1 MHVSS
6 KHYLIVAALL
16 IAAGGAY
23 FSFHD
28 KSDASA
34 KQAHGAVLT
43 VRTELTQQKTIP
55 ITVQA
60 NGYVTAINTV
70 DVRPQ
75 VQNIVRSVHVHE
87 GDDVRAGQ
95 LLFTLDERSELT
107 NVDKARAAVASTRAE
122 LVEAENS
129 LKRNQD
135 LLRKKF
141 VSQAV
146 VDTARSKAESL
157 RSTLEGNQAA
167 TQGSTVALGYNR
179 INASISGRIGLIT
192 VHPGSLAQ
200 PSGEPMVTI
209 SQINPVAI
217 SFALPESE
225 LANIIGTYP
234 KRDAPVTAQV
244 SGAQAIKGKLIFI
257 DNATDSQSG
266 TIKMKAEFANQE
278 QKLWPGMFVNV
289 SLVSRVLPDAVVI
302 PAQAVVTGPTEAFV
316 YVVQA
321 DSTVRQQKITVIAI
335 ENGIAAVSG
344 ITVGTRVVV
353 EGAQNLRPGSKVE
366 EVKPAKP

>member
-1 MHVSS
+1 MHASS
-6 KHYLIVAALL
+6 KYFL
-16 IAAGGAY
+16 IAAGLIVAGAGAY
-23 FSFHD
+23 FIFHD
-28 KSDASA
+28 KPDASG
-34 KQAHGAVLT
+34 KQAHNPVQI
-43 VRTELTQQKTIP
+43 VKTELAQQKTLS

-87 GDDVRAGQ
+87 GDNVRAGQ

-107 NVDKARAAVASTRAE
+107 NVEKARAAVASTQAE

-135 LLRKKF
+135 LLHKKF

-167 TQGSTVALGYNR
+167 SQGSTVALGYNR

-200 PSGEPMVTI
+200 PSGEPMVRI
-209 SQINPVAI
+209 SQLDPIAI

-225 LANIIGTYP
+225 LANIIATYP
-234 KRDAPVTAQV
+234 KRDAPVTAQI
-244 SGAQAIKGKLIFI
+244 SGGQALKGKLIFI
-257 DNATDSQSG
+257 DNETDTQSG
-266 TIKMKAEFANQE
+266 TIKMKAEFANQA

-289 SLVSRVLPDAVVI
+289 SLVSRVLPDVVVI

-316 YVVQA
+316 YMVQA
-321 DSTVRQQKITVIAI
+321 DNTVKQQKINVLTI
-335 ENGIAAVSG
+335 EDGVAAVAG
-344 ITVGTRVVV
+344 IGAGTRVVV

-366 EVKPAKP
+366 EVKSAKP